1 VAAAVTGMVAWVVG
15 VALMPLDAKLDKGE
29 QRLAQV
35 LRADTDQL
43 YAAALLA
50 VLGAVLLVAFVAVL
64 IRLVPEGYPGWALL
78 RVSLAGCVIT

>member
-1 VAAAVTGMVAWVVG
+1 M
-15 VALMPLDAKLDKGE
+15 
-29 QRLAQV
+29 